1 MELAKIGWVDAVKRN
16 IKKQLKDENIVNTT
30 LEEEKMR
37 QARRL
42 NVRVIRLK
50 EGVSPDEDAQ
60 TLGKML
66 GYTKALPITKT

>member
-1 MELAKIGWVDAVKRN
+1 
-16 IKKQLKDENIVNTT
+16 
-30 LEEEKMR
+30 MR